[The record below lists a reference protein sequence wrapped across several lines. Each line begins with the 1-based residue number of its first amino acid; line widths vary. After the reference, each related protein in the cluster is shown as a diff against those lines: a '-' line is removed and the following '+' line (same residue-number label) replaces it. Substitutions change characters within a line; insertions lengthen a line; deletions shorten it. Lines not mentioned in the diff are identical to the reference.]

1 MKLTDDV
8 VRSMAMGK
16 VFKDNSNKIN
26 SIDFYHDG
34 ELMVSS
40 SDDESVHVYNTNSGE
55 MQKVV
60 LSKKYGVDQIRFTH
74 AKDAVI
80 CASKN
85 GWDES
90 LRYLSLYDNR
100 YLRYFK
106 GHRDRVV
113 SLAMCPINDMFLSGS
128 LDDTIRLW
136 DLRTSACQGLLR
148 RKGRPTVAFDPQG
161 MVFAV
166 ASAIN
171 TVKLFD
177 IRSYDKGPF
186 ATFVVHNN
194 PVEWTGMKFSPD
206 GKYLLLST
214 NESLI
219 FLIDSFSGAKVQQY
233 QSFANDSGSSIEAS
247 FSPEA
252 QYVISGSEDGKV
264 HVWNTLS
271 GEEVSVWKGHAG
283 PVGVVQWNPKTM
295 MVASGCSAM
304 VFWIPFSHDNDAA

>member
-1 MKLTDDV
+1 V
-8 VRSMAMGK
+8 HSMAMGK
-16 VFKDNSNKIN
+16 VFKDNASKIN

-34 ELMVSS
+34 ELLVSS
-40 SDDESVHVYNTNSGE
+40 SDDESVHVYNTGSGE

-113 SLAMCPINDMFLSGS
+113 SLAMCPINDMFLSGA

-148 RKGRPTVAFDPQG
+148 RKGHPTVAFDPQG
-161 MVFAV
+161 MVFAI
-166 ASAIN
+166 ASAVN

-186 ATFVVHNN
+186 ATFVVHNS

-214 NESLI
+214 TENII

-233 QSFANDSGSSIEAS
+233 QSFTNDSGSAIEAS
-247 FSPEA
+247 FSPDA
-252 QYVISGSEDGKV
+252 QYVMSGSEDGKI

-271 GEEVSVWKGHAG
+271 GEEVSVWKGHSG
-283 PVGVVQWNPKTM
+283 PVGVAQWNPKTM

-304 VFWIPFSHDNDAA
+304 VFWIPCNQDEV